1 MLAGVQGLTVSW
13 YLLHISICGPPWW
26 ADPLHYCWPICFLR
40 CPPVALHDG
49 LMPQCEHAGWSVQ
62 INCQPIL
69 SIRVYLWPSLMGQS
83 PTLES
88 AHTIPMVS
96 CGPPGWAH
104 ASVRTYWLEHKGE
117 LSANA
122 FFTCLSVALLNG
134 PIPYHDVGPYGSYM
148 PSAEIRWHRFYAK
161 STRPLQRIIPVMWL
175 KDVGAQNQDLA
186 KLARL
191 CRHFNLV
198 WKLILVDCSQSLDG
212 EVVSSHPQ
220 KGQILFLMFLYR
232 LLINK
237 LNAKTYLPP
246 SNNISVSSSGLLG

>member
-1 MLAGVQGLTVSW
+1 MAFTYIHDQPMRWSMSADT
-13 YLLHISICGPPWW
+13 LHW
-26 ADPLHYCWPICFLR
+26 DRPIPFLW
-40 CPPVALHDG
+40 CPHVALLDG
-49 LMPQCEHAGWSVQ
+49 PMHQCEHTGWSVKV
-62 INCQPIL
+62 NCQPMP
-69 SIRVYLWPSLMGQS
+69 SSRVYLWPSPMGRS
-83 PTLES
+83 PTLRS
-88 AHTIPMVS
+88 AHTIPTVSS

-148 PSAEIRWHRFYAK
+148 PSAKIHWHRFYAK
-161 STRPLQRIIPVMWL
+161 STHPLQRIIPVMWL
-175 KDVGAQNQDLA
+175 KDVGAQNQDLE